1 MTTTERVQMQRELT
15 AQRELVREEM
25 RKWKTMLAA
34 ALERTSDGHER
45 AHLAASATQ
54 VGSAERVLWFEI

>member
-34 ALERTSDGHER
+34 ALERTSDHER